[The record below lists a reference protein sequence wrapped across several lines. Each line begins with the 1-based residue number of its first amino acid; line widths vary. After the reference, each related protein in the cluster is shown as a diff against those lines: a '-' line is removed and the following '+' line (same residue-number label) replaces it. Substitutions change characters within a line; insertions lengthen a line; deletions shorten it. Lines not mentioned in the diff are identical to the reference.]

1 MPHLAGLHCGVQGQ
15 VLGVT
20 IDVFSPSVG
29 YMEPSG
35 TVKDGHMEKSP
46 GRFEID
52 LFFLCSVVKVTTLF
66 SNGVLPYSHPMVDN

>member
-52 LFFLCSVVKVTTLF
+52 LFFFMFCSQSNHTLQQWGLTIQ
-66 SNGVLPYSHPMVDN
+66 SSHGG